1 MPDSRHKYLYERLG
15 DHDFQQLVGAL
26 LTLRFPEFRPL
37 PLRQADG
44 GRDGVAPA
52 ERLVYQ
58 VKWSVMGHEKDSVA
72 WLDAEIRSES
82 DKIKRCAGEGTRKY
96 ILVTN
101 VPSTGR
107 TKAGT
112 FDKLN
117 AKLDAYSNEFQLE
130 MSCIWREGLNPMVD
144 SAPSEIKWA
153 YADML
158 AGWDLIRYLVNEQA
172 GTARDSGLR
181 ELLCK
186 VAAAQWDE
194 DERIKFGQVELDR
207 EHLSD
212 LFVDVPADQI
222 RGPRRVAS
230 PTSDSTSLGGAAAY
244 ILGRSPYPFTL
255 VRGAPGPG
263 KSTMSQSVCQAFR
276 VAFLPERATSACSLP
291 RIEEP
296 RFPIRFDLGDY
307 AAWIEGYDVFD
318 KSDTK
323 PTKRGKRR
331 QAAQGT
337 IESFLAELMTHAS
350 GRESVTQTQVQE
362 LFDRVPSLIVL
373 DGLDEVGNVTD
384 RERVVREI
392 DLFCARG
399 KSYAVEPRVIVT
411 TRPNSAGL
419 PEPSEDTFEVISLK
433 LLDAR
438 LRDQYLRKWCVV
450 HNVRGNDSRTLR
462 RNFTEKTREP
472 YIGELAGN
480 PMQLTILLYLL
491 RQHGD
496 ATPTQRT
503 ELYDAYMTLLLAR
516 EANKHPG
523 SVRKHRADL
532 MEIVPFLGWY
542 LQSRAEE
549 DGHSG
554 RMAYEEVEAA
564 MKHFQ
569 KTYGKREDVVDE
581 LFEAAADRLWALTSK
596 AEGTFEFEVLSLRE
610 YFAARYLYR
619 YAGEGDHRFDRTVV
633 LRELLRRP
641 YWLNTVRFYGGNAA
655 GSDIYALE
663 AGIKYELAE
672 NASKHVRVAAWSLI
686 TDGVFNSRP
695 LEAASI
701 VEALTD
707 DLGIRLLVAALDG
720 KEITPLPETS
730 RANLAWKRLTAA
742 IRTHPDDPR
751 NHTRV
756 RAIRELLGLE
766 GELSYWWAER
776 LPEAVGTSTE
786 TAWLDI
792 GARCEVAAGR
802 HVDIPAPSAEDGRRA
817 QLILNTGLTPEAG
830 TPLESQLIRAVLD
843 GQCSETT
850 SVRSEPAQ
858 IAVALSPAEFYALGS
873 GTPAHRPPASSSD
886 RRSQAIQQ
894 LRKAGSPYAEIA
906 ALRRYRPGWKGT
918 TFPWANT
925 ATALLQHAGRCWL
938 ATEIAVIGAASPM
951 VNGYTRAPGTQA
963 LGPSGHPATLIEQTR
978 ANRAS
983 AKWWRERLSECED
996 ELGRAEWALALWAV
1010 AEGHV
1015 IAELLNELALAIEQT
1030 SAPLQRALKI
1040 ATRRLVESGFL
1051 DHRVVT
1057 VEDATG
1063 VLAEMLAIRNA
1074 DQAAPRRIAS
1084 ELSHVAEPTP
1094 EPLAALARREKWLK
1108 VDQVATYR

>member
-1 MPDSRHKYLYERLG
+1 M
-15 DHDFQQLVGAL
+15 
-26 LTLRFPEFRPL
+26 
-37 PLRQADG
+37 
-44 GRDGVAPA
+44 
-52 ERLVYQ
+52 
-58 VKWSVMGHEKDSVA
+58 KWSVTGNEKDPVA
-72 WLDAEIRSES
+72 WLAAEINSES
-82 DKIKRCAGEGTRKY
+82 DKIKRFAREGTLKY

-101 VPSTGR
+101 VPSTGKDK
-107 TKAGT
+107 TGT

-117 AKLDAYSNEFQLE
+117 TKLDEYSNLFGLD
-130 MSCIWREGLNPMVD
+130 MSCIWREALNPLVD
-144 SAPSEIKWA
+144 SAPSETKWA

-172 GTARDSGLR
+172 SAARDSGLR
-181 ELLCK
+181 ELLRK

-194 DERIKFGQVELDR
+194 DERIKFSQVELDR

-222 RGPRRVAS
+222 RVPGRAGS
-230 PTSDSTSLGGAAAY
+230 PTSGSTSLGGAASY

-255 VRGAPGPG
+255 VRGAPGQG
-263 KSTMSQSVCQAFR
+263 KSTLTQFVCQAFR
-276 VAFLPERATSACSLP
+276 VAFLPEQTTSACGLP
-291 RIEEP
+291 KIEEP

-307 AAWIEGYDVFD
+307 AAWIDGYDVFD
-318 KSDTK
+318 KSDAIQAK
-323 PTKRGKRR
+323 KGKRR
-331 QAAQGT
+331 PTAHAT

-350 GRESVTQTQVQE
+350 GRDPVTQTEVQD
-362 LFDRVPSLIVL
+362 LFERVPSLIVL

-384 RERVVREI
+384 RQRVVREI

-419 PEPSEDTFEVISLK
+419 PEPSSDTFELISLS
-433 LLDAR
+433 LLRAG
-438 LRDQYLRKWCVV
+438 LRDQYLRKWCTV
-450 HNVRGNDSRTLR
+450 HNVRGNQSRTLR

-496 ATPTQRT
+496 ATPSQRT
-503 ELYDAYMTLLLAR
+503 ELYDAYMNLLLAR
-516 EANKHPG
+516 EANKHPE

-554 RMAYEEVEAA
+554 RMVYDEVAAA

-569 KTYGKREDVVDE
+569 RTYGKHEDVVDE
-581 LFEAAADRLWALTSK
+581 LFEAATDRLWAMTSK
-596 AEGTFEFEVLSLRE
+596 IEGTFEFEVLSLRE

-633 LRELLRRP
+633 FRELLRRP

-655 GSDIYALE
+655 GSDIYALV
-663 AGIKYELAE
+663 AGIKYELAD
-672 NASKHVRVAAWSLI
+672 NTSKHVRVAAWSLV

-701 VEALTD
+701 VDALTD
-707 DLGIRLLVAALDG
+707 DLGIQLLVAALDG
-720 KEITPLPETS
+720 KEIAPLPETS
-730 RANLAWKRLTAA
+730 HANLAWERLTAA
-742 IRTHPDDPR
+742 VRVRPDDPL

-756 RAIRELLGLE
+756 RTIRELLGLKE
-766 GELSYWWAER
+766 DFSAWWAER
-776 LPEAVGTSTE
+776 LREAIGTSTE

-802 HVDIPAPSAEDGRRA
+802 SIDIPALSAEDGRHA
-817 QLILNTGLTPEAG
+817 QLILNTGLAPEAS
-830 TPLESQLIRAVLD
+830 TPLDGQLIRAILD
-843 GQCSETT
+843 GQCSQTT

-858 IAVALSPAEFYALGS
+858 IAVALSPASFYEFGS
-873 GTPAHRPPASSSD
+873 CKPACRPSPSSPD
-886 RRSQAIQQ
+886 RRPQAIQQ
-894 LRKAGSPYAEIA
+894 LGRAGSAYAEIA
-906 ALRRYRPGWKGT
+906 RLRRFRTGENGS
-918 TFPWANT
+918 TFPWAKT

-938 ATEIAVIGAASPM
+938 ATEIAMIGAASPM
-951 VNGYTRAPGTQA
+951 GDGYTRAPGTEA
-963 LGPSGHPATLIEQTR
+963 LGSAGHPATLIEQAR
-978 ANRAS
+978 ANRGS
-983 AKWWRERLSECED
+983 PNWWRKQLPPCED
-996 ELGRAEWALALWAV
+996 GLGRAEWALALWAV

-1015 IAELLNELALAIEQT
+1015 IAELFSELSQVIEQT
-1030 SAPLQRALKI
+1030 SAPLQRALQL
-1040 ATRRLVESGFL
+1040 AARRLAESGFL
-1051 DHRVVT
+1051 DHRIVT
-1057 VEDATG
+1057 AEGGTE

-1074 DQAAPRRIAS
+1074 DHAAPHRIAS
-1084 ELSHVAEPTP
+1084 EPSHAAEPAP
-1094 EPLAALARREKWLK
+1094 KPLAAVARREKWLK
-1108 VDQVATYR
+1108 VDQMATYR